1 MRTRIVIL
9 AFVAVLAAAIGIF
22 WASFVYF
29 EGEQKARAKGQLSLY
44 RSTIVAELE
53 KFSHLTYVL
62 ARDPFVIGTAKGGD
76 RGLLNARLERFA
88 DEAGVFA
95 IYLMDPTG
103 LTIAASNHDHDV
115 TYVGQNY
122 GFRPYFQEAFAGTQ
136 SQYYAIGATTGL
148 PGYFIADPVR
158 DRAGDV
164 LGVIAIKLHLDAL
177 EDSWREAGEDV
188 FLADENGVIL
198 LASDPSWLYQS
209 LADLTPAARAKIGE
223 TRQFMNEPLTTLDWR
238 VLDEDRAVLAGDQLL
253 HLEAKDIP
261 NGWQLHYFA
270 DYSPAL
276 TRSLL
281 GAGLF
286 TILAILA
293 LSFTQFRYGRRIG
306 AALRRSEA
314 EEAQLRQANE
324 RLAVEIEERRTA
336 ERRLERTQDEL
347 ERAGRLAA
355 LGQLSASV
363 THELGQPIAAMRNHL
378 AAAEMS
384 DAGPT
389 RAMPKIEELVDRM
402 EGITRQLK
410 FFAHTEGEG
419 FAVVDLREALSAS
432 LSLVAPNIESGEVDL
447 QFAPPPEPVLIW
459 GSKLRIEQVMVN
471 LLRNAVDAMEGE
483 DTRLLTV
490 EIGSNGRAWFTIRD
504 SGHGLGDS
512 TLATLQEPFVT
523 TRESGR
529 GMGLGLAISSN
540 IVAEHD
546 GHLTAENAPDGGAIF
561 KVDLPLYGSMAQDE
575 AAE

>member
-1 MRTRIVIL
+1 MRTRVAIL
-9 AFVAVLAAAIGIF
+9 AFVAVIAAAVAIF

-29 EGEQKARAKGQLSLY
+29 EGEEKARARGQFSLY

-53 KFSHLTYVL
+53 KFSHLTFVL
-62 ARDPFVIGTAKGGD
+62 SRDPFVIGTAKGGD
-76 RGLLNARLERFA
+76 RSILNQRLEQFA

-103 LTIAASNHDHDV
+103 LTIAASNHDHPV

-122 GFRPYFQEAFAGTQ
+122 GFRPYFQEAFGGTQ

-158 DRAGDV
+158 DRSGAV
-164 LGVIAIKLHLDAL
+164 QGVIAIKLHLDAL
-177 EDSWREAGEDV
+177 EDSWRAAGESV

-198 LASDPSWLYQS
+198 LASDPSWLYRT
-209 LADLTPAARAKIGE
+209 LADLTPAAREKIGE
-223 TRQFMNEPLTTLDWR
+223 TRQFMDAPLKTLDWR
-238 VLDEDRAVLAGDQLL
+238 NLDEERAVLESEQLL
-253 HLEAKDIP
+253 HLTATDIP

-276 TRSLL
+276 TRALL

-286 TILAILA
+286 TILATLA

-306 AALRRSEA
+306 AALRVSESDAA
-314 EEAQLRQANE
+314 ELRQANE
-324 RLAVEIEERRTA
+324 RLAVEIDERRTA
-336 ERRLERTQDEL
+336 ERRLKRTQDEL

-384 DAGPT
+384 DSGPS
-389 RAMPKIEELVDRM
+389 RAMPRIGALVDRM

-410 FFAHTEGEG
+410 FFARTEGDG
-419 FAVVDLREALSAS
+419 FAVVDLRDALSAS
-432 LSLVAPNIESGEVDL
+432 VALVAPNIETGDVELSWM
-447 QFAPPPEPVLIW
+447 PPEQPVLIW

-483 DTRLLTV
+483 DHRLLTISLGAG
-490 EIGSNGRAWFTIRD
+490 ERAWFTIRD
-504 SGHGLGDS
+504 TGHGLGDS

-546 GHLTAENAPDGGAIF
+546 GQLSGDNAPDGGAIF
-561 KVDLPLYGSMAQDE
+561 RVELPLYAETLTED

>member
-9 AFVAVLAAAIGIF
+9 AFIAVLAAAIGIF

-29 EGEQKARAKGQLSLY
+29 EGEQKARARGQLSLY

-76 RGLLNARLERFA
+76 RALLNQRLERFA

-103 LTIAASNHDHDV
+103 ETISASNHDHAV

-122 GFRPYFQEAFAGTQ
+122 GFRPYFQEALAGDQ
-136 SQYYAIGATTGL
+136 SQFYAIGATTGL

-158 DRAGDV
+158 DKSGAV
-164 LGVIAIKLHLDAL
+164 QGVIAIKLHLDAL
-177 EDSWREAGEDV
+177 EDSWRDAGEEV
-188 FLADENGVIL
+188 FLADENGVVL
-198 LASDPSWLYQS
+198 LASDPGWLYQS
-209 LADLTPAARAKIGE
+209 LTDLTPAARDKIGE
-223 TRQFMNEPLTTLDWR
+223 TRQFMDQPLTTLNWR
-238 VLDEDRAVLAGDQLL
+238 TLEDDRAVLGGDQLL
-253 HLEAKDIP
+253 HLTATDIP

-270 DYSPAL
+270 DYTPAL

-286 TILAILA
+286 TILATLG

-314 EEAQLRQANE
+314 EEAQLRLANE
-324 RLAVEIEERRTA
+324 RLAVEIDERRTA
-336 ERRLERTQDEL
+336 ERRLKRTQDEL

-378 AAAEMS
+378 AAADMS
-384 DAGPT
+384 ESGPQ

-419 FAVVDLREALSAS
+419 FAIVDLRDALAAS
-432 LSLVAPNIESGEVDL
+432 LSLVRPNIESGEVEL
-447 QFAPPPEPVLIW
+447 IWSPPSDPVLIW

-483 DTRLLTV
+483 DPRVLKI
-490 EIGSNGRAWFTIRD
+490 EMGSDTRAWFTIRD
-504 SGHGLGDS
+504 SGHGLGDT

-561 KVDLPLYGSMAQDE
+561 KVDLPNYAQIAQDE